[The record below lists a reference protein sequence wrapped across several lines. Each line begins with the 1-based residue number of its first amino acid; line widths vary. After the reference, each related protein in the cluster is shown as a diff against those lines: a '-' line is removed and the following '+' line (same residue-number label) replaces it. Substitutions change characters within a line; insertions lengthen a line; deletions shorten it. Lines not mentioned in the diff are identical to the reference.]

1 MISRWIRAAALPAVL
16 ALGPAPALAFET
28 VDVLP
33 WPSAG
38 AFYPGYVGDP
48 VRPWSIFAY
57 GGAMYDSNVRRT
69 PVGETSDIIS
79 RLGIGG
85 RYTARVIG
93 RQSVALDGYVEYRNY
108 DELSQFDHT
117 AYGARGQWLWEL
129 GNQLSGVASAR
140 RTHRLADIGETTVA
154 VKDLVTEDHLD
165 LTGGYRFHP
174 NWRLTGG
181 VGTTRVAHDGRD
193 LDTTHSVGFRGGLE
207 YVSGLG
213 NTVGLEWR
221 RAEGDAP
228 VDETFFGTPF
238 EDNEYTEDSVAVTL
252 AYALGAQLRVRGRLG
267 YTDRTYTQVSAA
279 DFSGTTGRAAIEW
292 LPSVRT
298 RFILEAFREPD
309 PVIDAD
315 ALYVDRRGFLFGF
328 AWAITYKLVFTT
340 TATNERRLYTG
351 EPLVV
356 ATGAPQRD
364 ETVRVLRFGL
374 GWEPERHWQF
384 GTSLDLGT
392 RESNFLGRDY
402 DYTAIALNLR
412 YSF

>member
-1 MISRWIRAAALPAVL
+1 MTDRWIRATGLAAVL
-16 ALGPAPALAFET
+16 ALGPATAVAFDT
-28 VDVLP
+28 IDALP

-38 AFYPGYVGDP
+38 RFYPGYVGDP
-48 VRPWSIFAY
+48 VRPWSIYAY
-57 GGAMYDSNVRRT
+57 TGAMYDSNVRRT

-79 RLGIGG
+79 RVGVGG

-93 RQSVALDGYVEYRNY
+93 RQSVALDGYAEYRNY
-108 DELSQFDHT
+108 DELNQFDHT
-117 AYGARGQWLWEL
+117 AYAARGQWLWEL

-140 RTHRLADIGETTVA
+140 RTHRLADIGETSSA

-165 LTGGYRFHP
+165 LTGAYRFHP
-174 NWRLTGG
+174 EWRLTGG
-181 VGTTRVAHDGRD
+181 VGTTRVAHDGRA

-213 NTVGLEWR
+213 NTIGVEWR

-228 VDETFFGTPF
+228 VDEILGIGAFSN
-238 EDNEYTEDSVAVTL
+238 NEYEEDEVALTL
-252 AYALGAQLRVRGRLG
+252 FYSLGVQLRVRGRLG
-267 YTDRTYTQVSAA
+267 HTERTYTEVPSAN
-279 DFSGTTGRAAIEW
+279 FSGTTGRGAIEW

-298 RFILEAFREPD
+298 AFTIAVYREPD

-315 ALYVDRRGFLFGF
+315 ALYVDRRGMLFGF
-328 AWAITYKLVFTT
+328 AWALTYKVVFTT
-340 TATNERRLYTG
+340 AAVHERRLYTG
-351 EPLVV
+351 DPLIA
-356 ATGAPQRD
+356 ATGAPRRD

-384 GTSLDLGT
+384 GTSFDIGT
-392 RESNFLGRDY
+392 REANILGRDY
-402 DYTAIALNLR
+402 DYNAVALNLR